1 MKKLLIILLCPLLLC
16 GCQQKPQQYLITA
29 IAADYDKGLYTLYFE
44 AVITNTEKQT
54 EKREVLTANG
64 RTLLEAVE
72 NINKQATLP
81 LLTSHCGIVAVG
93 RGITRT
99 KLLGIMRY
107 CKKNP
112 DVTLSV
118 QFLKTDDPEKLLNTE
133 PISSISVGY
142 DLVSMLRKSDKNY
155 KNRLFEIYDNQS
167 PVLPEIKLTEKGY
180 YFD

>member
-1 MKKLLIILLCPLLLC
+1 MKKVLIILLCPLLLC

-107 CKKNP
+107 CKENP